1 VDLHYRSGGFQGER
15 FAAILAGNA
24 MVFTYDLTTET
35 LRLKAKVTLVSQA
48 QATGG
53 M

>member
-1 VDLHYRSGGFQGER
+1 
-15 FAAILAGNA
+15 